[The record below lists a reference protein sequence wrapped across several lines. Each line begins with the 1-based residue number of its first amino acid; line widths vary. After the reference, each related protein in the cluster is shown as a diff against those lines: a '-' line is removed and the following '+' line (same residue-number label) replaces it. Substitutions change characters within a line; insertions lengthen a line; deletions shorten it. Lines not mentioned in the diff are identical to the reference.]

1 MKIMTVL
8 GTRPEIIRL
17 SRVIELLD
25 SNAEHVM
32 VHTGQNFED
41 SLDGVFFRE
50 LHVRPPDLNLGV
62 RASSFAEQAAQILV
76 GAERAMVD
84 HKPDRVL
91 ILGDTNSGL
100 SAIVA
105 RRLGIP
111 VYHMEAG
118 NRCFDDR
125 VPEEL
130 NRRII
135 DHSSSVLL
143 PYTEN
148 ARRNLLREGIEP
160 NRIFVTGNPINE
172 VIDHYRGEIAQ
183 RDPWEG
189 LGLSKRGY
197 VLATI
202 HRAENVDIDARL
214 RSLITSLAEVHRASG
229 LPVICSLHPRTR
241 SRIDQFMID
250 IDYDGVRFVEPMG
263 FFDFVALE
271 QSAACLVTDS
281 GTVQEEGC
289 ILGVPTVTVRDATE
303 RPETID
309 CGSNC
314 LTGVES
320 VDVVRAVKA
329 ATSGPVTWVP
339 PTEYLARNVAR
350 TVVSI
355 VVGYHAAERA
365 ERGGAPS
372 TRLSTS
378 SQN

>member
-1 MKIMTVL
+1 MTVL

-25 SNAEHVM
+25 SCTEHVL

-41 SLDGVFFRE
+41 TLDGLFFRE
-50 LHVRPPDLNLGV
+50 LQVRAPDVNLNV
-62 RASSFAEQAAQILV
+62 RASSFADQIAQILV
-76 GAERAMVD
+76 GAERVMLD
-84 HKPDRVL
+84 HRPDRVL

-100 SAIVA
+100 SAVVA

-130 NRRII
+130 NRRVI

-148 ARRNLLREGIEP
+148 ARRNLLREGVEP
-160 NRIFVTGNPINE
+160 GRIFVTGNPINE
-172 VIDHYRGEIAQ
+172 VIEHFRGEIAQ
-183 RDPWEG
+183 RDPWEP
-189 LGLSKRGY
+189 LGIGKGRY

-202 HRAENVDIDARL
+202 HRAENVDIEIRL
-214 RSLITSLAEVHRASG
+214 RSLVGSLVDVHRALR
-229 LPVICSLHPRTR
+229 LPVVCSLHPRTR
-241 SRIDQFMID
+241 SRIDQFMVD

-303 RPETID
+303 RPETIE

-314 LTGVES
+314 LAGVEP
-320 VDVVRAVKA
+320 VDVVRAVTA
-329 ATSGPVTWVP
+329 ATSGTRSWDP
-339 PTEYLARNVAR
+339 PAEYLARDVAR
-350 TVVSI
+350 TVVSVLI
-355 VVGYHAAERA
+355 GYHAAERV
-365 ERGGAPS
+365 GAPS